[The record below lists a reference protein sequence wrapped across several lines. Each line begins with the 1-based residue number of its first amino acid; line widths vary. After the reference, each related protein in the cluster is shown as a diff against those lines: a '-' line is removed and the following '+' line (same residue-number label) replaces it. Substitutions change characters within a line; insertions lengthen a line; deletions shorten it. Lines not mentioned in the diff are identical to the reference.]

1 MKDTEIVEQI
11 EKKKRKRP
19 DLAERN
25 SVHVDGKELK
35 SQIEFSMTLFNLP
48 SIDTNDAGA
57 VQARLTEYF
66 GLCVQYEV
74 KPSFAGMASALGVDR
89 MTLWRWCNEQGGGK
103 PREVRD
109 TIKKARDMLNQM
121 LENWMQNGQVNPVV
135 GIFLG
140 KNNFGYADKS
150 EVVLTPNNPLG
161 DQKDRSEIEARYR
174 DSIAA
179 PDGEPTFVELPA
191 ETPEVEG
198 VFSEGEGNDT
208 I

>member
-1 MKDTEIVEQI
+1 MKDTEIVEQV
-11 EKKKRKRP
+11 ERKKRKRP

-48 SIDTNDAGA
+48 NINTNDAAA

-74 KPSFAGMASALGVDR
+74 KPSFAGMASALGVSR
-89 MTLWRWCNEQGGGK
+89 TTLWSWANNGDTSK
-103 PREVRD
+103 PKEVIN
-109 TIKKARDMLNQM
+109 TIKKGRDMLNQM

-140 KNNFGYADKS
+140 KNNFGYADKT
-150 EVVLTPNNPLG
+150 EVVVTPNNPLG
-161 DQKDRSEIEARYR
+161 EAGDRAEIEARYR
-174 DSIAA
+174 ESVAL
-179 PDGEPTFVELPA
+179 PDGTDSPGEIELVPSTAVET
-191 ETPEVEG
+191 E
-198 VFSEGEGNDT
+198 SY
-208 I
+208 